1 MHPHGVKYTP
11 ENEGVF
17 NKYSAG
23 LNGSAVAPNTTFT
36 YKVHTGWHYCTV
48 QSHYSYSMDKTVR
61 KQGMHFARAYLGS
74 TVFHTSSNAC
84 KTYTYIHCINFVV

>member
-36 YKVHTGWHYCTV
+36 YKVHT
-48 QSHYSYSMDKTVR
+48 
-61 KQGMHFARAYLGS
+61 A
-74 TVFHTSSNAC
+74 
-84 KTYTYIHCINFVV
+84 